1 MAQVFER
8 ERQGKGFQYFQVF
21 LINYIPI
28 TVVHKSNIN
37 VLIGRCIERSS
48 SDGVSVEVPSQYCDP
63 VEKPIEDDT
72 CHLFCSNECVLSEWS
87 PWTSCKHVVSTVITN
102 KIEIIFL
109 NYYRFNLK
117 IVFSYVFILFSVSI

>member
-1 MAQVFER
+1 MVQVFER
-8 ERQGKGFQYFQVF
+8 EQQGTDFLYIYFLQIIGLV
-21 LINYIPI
+21 PI
-28 TVVHKSNIN
+28 TDVRKSNIN
-37 VLIGRCIERSS
+37 VLIDRCIERSS

-102 KIEIIFL
+102 EMEMIFL
-109 NYYRFNLK
+109 
-117 IVFSYVFILFSVSI
+117 

>member
-1 MAQVFER
+1 MVQVFER
-8 ERQGKGFQYFQVF
+8 EQQGKDFQDF
-21 LINYIPI
+21 LINYRRLVP
-28 TVVHKSNIN
+28 VMDVRKSNIN
-37 VLIGRCIERSS
+37 VLIYRCIERSS

-102 KIEIIFL
+102 EISI
-109 NYYRFNLK
+109 
-117 IVFSYVFILFSVSI
+117 ILLLSLQSKNCI